1 MGQRRENC
9 NKIAA
14 VVNSQNAYGVKFG
27 VCYWLLT
34 YSLLL
39 ASSFSLCLGL
49 TVGAYKGLKMHRTST
64 TRRLAL
70 YLVEFTFQYKSNKV
84 LILGAVCNGSL
95 MALHTL
101 SVSCCL
107 KVCFTVSEDLAL
119 AFG

>member
-1 MGQRRENC
+1 M
-9 NKIAA
+9 
-14 VVNSQNAYGVKFG
+14 VNSQNAYGVKFG

-34 YSLLL
+34 YSILL

-49 TVGAYKGLKMHRTST
+49 TAGAYKGLKGHPTRTV
-64 TRRLAL
+64 AL
-70 YLVEFTFQYKSNKV
+70 YLVEFIFQYVSNKV

-95 MALHTL
+95 MALYTL

-107 KVCFTVSEDLAL
+107 KVSSTVSEDLAL